1 MNSFFALL
9 LLASLLFLVIGIF
22 SPTTS
27 LFWNKEKRTRKKSVL
42 IYGGL
47 TILFFTL
54 FGATVDNAKEEKQD
68 GQENVNP
75 AVVSPNASNSA
86 SLVNQKTEQA
96 LFNSTK
102 EFTNTFNQYCAS
114 HELDFRINSLKIKE
128 GEAYDVFTYSLTDD
142 LALSGSIIKS
152 TGGVKEVTM
161 LGSGDGTYTSG
172 GNIILCM
179 IAIIATV
186 DPTIP
191 AESRG
196 KILRKLKMFGDKSVD
211 ITHMSQETI
220 MNGIKYSIYSNPKIG
235 FWFIAST
242 DTDSN

>member
-9 LLASLLFLVIGIF
+9 LLASLLLLVIGIF

-42 IYGGL
+42 IYGIL

-75 AVVSPNASNSA
+75 AVISPNANNSA

-102 EFTNTFNQYCAS
+102 EFTNTFNQYFAS
-114 HELDFRINSLKIKE
+114 HKLDFRINSLKIQQ
-128 GEAYDVFTYSLTDD
+128 GEVNNTFLYMINDNLGLT
-142 LALSGSIIKS
+142 GSIIKS
-152 TGGVKEVTM
+152 TGGVKKVTM
-161 LGSGDGTYTSG
+161 IGTGDGTITSA
-172 GNIILCM
+172 NNMLLCM
-179 IAIIATV
+179 IAIIASV

-196 KILRKLKMFGDKSVD
+196 KILKKLKMFGDKGVD

-220 MNGIKYSIYSNPKIG
+220 MNGIKYSIYSNPEMG
-235 FWFIAST
+235 YWFTAST
-242 DTDSN
+242 DTDSD